1 MESSRIATQHA
12 ADVRRGERF
21 RFGENWT
28 RFVASLSEE
37 RIRQAESSLREMLG
51 VQDLKGRRFL
61 DIGSGS
67 GLFSLAARRLGA
79 TVHSFDYDP
88 QSVACTEGLRRRFF
102 PDDPEW
108 TVEEGSALDA
118 EYLRRL
124 GKFEIV
130 YSWGVLHHTGQMWT
144 ALENATLPLAEGGTL
159 FISIYNDMGPES
171 ARWRRI
177 KRNYCRLP
185 HVLRTPYAVLVM
197 LPHEARHA
205 GRSLLDG
212 RPLDYVRS
220 WTRYSGMR
228 GMSRWH
234 DIIDWVGGYPY
245 EYASVEVILDF
256 YRKRDFVPV
265 KVKQGLGIGCSEFV
279 LRHRPA
285 GVG

>member
-1 MESSRIATQHA
+1 MADNSVSATEHA

-28 RFVASLSEE
+28 RFLASLNED
-37 RIRQAESSLREMLG
+37 RIRQAESSLRHMLG
-51 VQDLKGRRFL
+51 VEDLRGKRFL

-88 QSVACTEGLRRRFF
+88 QSVACTAELRRRFF
-102 PDDPEW
+102 PGDEGW
-108 TVEEGSALDA
+108 TVEQGSVLDA
-118 EYLRRL
+118 AYLRRL
-124 GKFEIV
+124 GKFDVV

-159 FISIYNDMGPES
+159 FIAIYNDMGRQS
-171 ARWRRI
+171 ARWVRI

-185 HVLRTPYAVLVM
+185 PALRAPYAVLVM
-197 LPHEARHA
+197 LPLEVKQA

-212 RPLDYVRS
+212 RPMDYVRS
-220 WTRYSGMR
+220 WTRYSGNR

-245 EYASVEVILDF
+245 EYASSRALVDF
-256 YRKRDFVPV
+256 YHARALVPV
-265 KVKQGLGIGCSEFV
+265 LINEGRGLGCSELVF
-279 LRHRPA
+279 RHQTA
-285 GVG
+285 G